1 MLLLNGGHRNSFGAN
16 SKANYYYY
24 FQTFI
29 FCLSVL
35 LLRYFSK
42 SVIPGSDCLWLGP
55 VWGLPVC
62 LLEALLDTME
72 RAWTFSYH
80 QRGPWAS
87 QSFHEPFGLTAHTQA
102 AGVHSCGSP
111 DAQPPWVVTLLHGQ
125 GAHSYGF
132 CGIGRGSGDSC
143 IPTTC
148 GYGHTRGS
156 YEDQSHI
163 SRHPTG
169 RSEQEPRKWGS
180 HYPSYAAADHRTST
194 LWSLNVWD
202 WVCTELWLIWGF
214 FVCCFILFFSLFLV
228 QIPEFVCWKNYFS
241 REKLTNASIIQTGAF
256 DSVVVIVT
264 CLLYSKDRKCCT
276 EDGIMALCLRNYK
289 HAVCWKYKKAMFV
302 SDR

>member
-1 MLLLNGGHRNSFGAN
+1 MLLLNGGYGNNIGTK
-16 SKANYYYY
+16 SKLFH

-42 SVIPGSDCLWLGP
+42 SAVPGSDCLWLGP

-80 QRGPWAS
+80 QRSPWAS
-87 QSFHEPFGLTAHTQA
+87 QSFHEPFALTAHIQA
-102 AGVHSCGSP
+102 AGVHSCGPP

-169 RSEQEPRKWGS
+169 RPEQEPRKWGS
-180 HYPSYAAADHRTST
+180 YYPSYAEADHRTST
-194 LWSLNVWD
+194 FWPLNVWD
-202 WVCTELWLIWGF
+202 WVCIELWLMGAVGWGGGCLLLGF
-214 FVCCFILFFSLFLV
+214 FAVNGVLRMDLWNQVSENKTHSLL
-228 QIPEFVCWKNYFS
+228 
-241 REKLTNASIIQTGAF
+241 
-256 DSVVVIVT
+256 
-264 CLLYSKDRKCCT
+264 
-276 EDGIMALCLRNYK
+276 
-289 HAVCWKYKKAMFV
+289 
-302 SDR
+302 